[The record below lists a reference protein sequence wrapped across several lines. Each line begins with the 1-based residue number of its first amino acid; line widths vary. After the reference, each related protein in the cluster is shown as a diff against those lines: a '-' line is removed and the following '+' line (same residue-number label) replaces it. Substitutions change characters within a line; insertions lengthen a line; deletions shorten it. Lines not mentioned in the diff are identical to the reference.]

1 VINIFIKLN
10 PINTELL
17 DDWIDKMTNVSI
29 NLIKPLLIKYEYD
42 LIPIKVNNKV
52 KSSNE
57 SEVFFKKIAFNLLD
71 HLVKLKKKSK
81 KL

>member
-1 VINIFIKLN
+1 MINIFIKLN

-52 KSSNE
+52 KSFNE

>member
-1 VINIFIKLN
+1 MINIFIKLN

-29 NLIKPLLIKYEYD
+29 KLIKPLLIKYEYD

-57 SEVFFKKIAFNLLD
+57 SEVFFKEIAFNLLD

>member
-1 VINIFIKLN
+1 MD

-42 LIPIKVNNKV
+42 LIPTKVNIKV
-52 KSSNE
+52 KSSNG

-71 HLVKLKKKSK
+71 HLVKLKKKS
-81 KL
+81 

>member
-1 VINIFIKLN
+1 LD

-42 LIPIKVNNKV
+42 LIPTKVNIKV
-52 KSSNE
+52 KSSNG

-71 HLVKLKKKSK
+71 HLVKLKKKS
-81 KL
+81 